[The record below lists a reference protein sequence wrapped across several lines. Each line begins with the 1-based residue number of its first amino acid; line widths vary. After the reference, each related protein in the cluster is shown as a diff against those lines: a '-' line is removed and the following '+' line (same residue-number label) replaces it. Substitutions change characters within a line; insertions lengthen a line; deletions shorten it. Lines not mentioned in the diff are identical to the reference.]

1 MLDYAKKIKDSLL
14 SELDN
19 LLLLSLR
26 EDLSPQQRATFLE
39 NSIRQIQTYT
49 IQLDTVMECLAG
61 ARGSSTEISSS
72 TSIIIPV
79 DYKLQYT
86 GPRVG
91 LIEIEYA
98 LAKMGVFNN
107 GQAGIGMINNYFEK
121 VFFTNNGN
129 YTSTF
134 QDICGRK
141 RDKNTKFIDSMKSAL
156 DSWIE
161 RNVQNPLRE

>member
-19 LLLLSLR
+19 LLLLSRR

-49 IQLDTVMECLAG
+49 IQLDTIMECLAG
-61 ARGSSTEISSS
+61 TRSSSPELSSS

-107 GQAGIGMINNYFEK
+107 GQAGVGMINNYFEK

>member
-1 MLDYAKKIKDSLL
+1 MLDYAKKIKDSMR

-19 LLLLSLR
+19 LTLLSLR
-26 EDLSPQQRATFLE
+26 EDLSPHQRATFME
-39 NSIRQIQTYT
+39 NSIRQIQIYI

-61 ARGSSTEISSS
+61 TRSSSPDTSPS

-98 LAKMGVFNN
+98 LTKMGVFNN
-107 GQAGIGMINNYFEK
+107 GQASIRMVNDYFEK

-141 RDKNTKFIDSMKSAL
+141 RENNTKFINSMATAL
-156 DSWIE
+156 NDWIE
-161 RNVQNPLRE
+161 KH

>member
-1 MLDYAKKIKDSLL
+1 MLDYAKKIKDSMR

-19 LLLLSLR
+19 LTLLSIR
-26 EDLSPQQRATFLE
+26 DDVSPQQRAALME
-39 NSIRQIQTYT
+39 NSIRQIQIYI

-61 ARGSSTEISSS
+61 TRSSSPEIGPS

-107 GQAGIGMINNYFEK
+107 GQVGIGMINSYFEK
-121 VFFTNNGN
+121 VFFTNNVN

-141 RDKNTKFIDSMKSAL
+141 RENNTKFIDSMATAL
-156 DSWIE
+156 NDWIE
-161 RNVQNPLRE
+161 KH

>member
-19 LLLLSLR
+19 LLLLSRR

-61 ARGSSTEISSS
+61 ARGSSTEISTS

-156 DSWIE
+156 DDWIDK
-161 RNVQNPLRE
+161 LC

>member
-1 MLDYAKKIKDSLL
+1 MLNYAKKINDSLL

-19 LLLLSLR
+19 LTRFSLR
-26 EDLSPQQRATFLE
+26 DDLSSQQRAAFME
-39 NSIRQIQTYT
+39 NSIRQIRIYT
-49 IQLDTVMECLAG
+49 IQLDTVMECLSG
-61 ARGSSTEISSS
+61 ARGSSTEITSS

-107 GQAGIGMINNYFEK
+107 GQAGVGTINNYFEK

-141 RDKNTKFIDSMKSAL
+141 RDLNTKFIDSMKTAL
-156 DSWIE
+156 NDWIE
-161 RNVQNPLRE
+161 EH

>member
-19 LLLLSLR
+19 LLLLSQR
-26 EDLSPQQRATFLE
+26 EDLSPQQRTTFLE

-61 ARGSSTEISSS
+61 SRGSSTEISSS

-134 QDICGRK
+134 QVICGRK

-156 DSWIE
+156 DSWIDK
-161 RNVQNPLRE
+161 LC